1 MALSDDEDSEH
12 PSDVQDQDGHGADE
26 EVGGQAREQDGY
38 QEYHPDEESED
49 DDDDDVDTSAPNQGK
64 VLRFKKPKTTKVQRQ
79 AAMVKGAHRSRRKQK
94 NTHYGLVSDG
104 DIAIIAPRLGDPN
117 QQVTGNIRDGGVG
130 QRFYNR
136 WKKSKNLLS
145 HCFFD
150 LKGLPGSLD
159 QTDYHDTSYLLE
171 EKKKYSTAHLQSLR
185 PLVTVDTAAGTFQ
198 ASCLSIV
205 IVILSLDVLERFRHK
220 NRKSQEVTAYPMTPK
235 VVLIA
240 DDSLHTSLT
249 TDYESTLR
257 VIGHNFGFVVLGTS
271 KYFRSQPYLQYVGVH
286 GHAGGRTFLD
296 SWYSIFGGEL

>member
-1 MALSDDEDSEH
+1 
-12 PSDVQDQDGHGADE
+12 
-26 EVGGQAREQDGY
+26 
-38 QEYHPDEESED
+38 
-49 DDDDDVDTSAPNQGK
+49 
-64 VLRFKKPKTTKVQRQ
+64 
-79 AAMVKGAHRSRRKQK
+79 MVKGAHRSRRKQK
-94 NTHYGLVSDG
+94 NTHYGLVDDG

-171 EKKKYSTAHLQSLR
+171 EKKKNSTAHLQSLR
-185 PLVTVDTAAGTFQ
+185 PLVTVNTAAGTFQ

-220 NRKSQEVTAYPMTPK
+220 NRKSKEVTAHPMTPK

-296 SWYSIFGGEL
+296 SWYSIFGGELRLQYNTPSYPPASLLMALNDKLVQNRYLSELKLPYSVASVPLITRTGAVDDDPAFGSSNT